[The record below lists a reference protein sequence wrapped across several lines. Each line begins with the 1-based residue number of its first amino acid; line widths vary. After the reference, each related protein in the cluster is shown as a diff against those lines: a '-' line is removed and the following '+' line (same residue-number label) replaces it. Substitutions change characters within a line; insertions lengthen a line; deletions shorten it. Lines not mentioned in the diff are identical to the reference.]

1 MELGEKMEKIIS
13 LSLCLLLFSGCA
25 VHRLQK
31 AQEGG
36 GYLAARFGYVI
47 AEYTVDLDN
56 KAPQD
61 FNLAK
66 ARLKRRNDTVEKY
79 YIEMGQIENYF
90 QRYVGHFPKII
101 WSLFANTIKM
111 PFHIFSEYKYEHNE
125 AYRKKID
132 DLDARQKAREEERI
146 NKLKS
151 ELREF
156 IGKDLEEEKQLSP
169 AVK

>member
-1 MELGEKMEKIIS
+1 MKRIPL
-13 LSLCLLLFSGCA
+13 LFLFLLLFSGCT
-25 VHRLQK
+25 VHRFQK
-31 AQEGG
+31 SPEEGG
-36 GYLAARFGYVI
+36 YVAARFGYVI
-47 AEYTVDLDN
+47 PEYTVDLDN

-61 FNLAK
+61 VKLAR
-66 ARLKRRNDTVEKY
+66 ARLERRNDTVEKY

-101 WSLFANTIKM
+101 WSIFANTIKM
-111 PFHIFSEYKYEHNE
+111 PFHIVSEYRYEHNE

-156 IGKDLEEEKQLSP
+156 IAQDLEKEKQLP
-169 AVK
+169 P

>member
-1 MELGEKMEKIIS
+1 MFF
-13 LSLCLLLFSGCA
+13 LLFSGCA
-25 VHRLQK
+25 VHRFQK
-31 AQEGG
+31 PQKGG

-47 AEYTVDLDN
+47 PEYTVDLDN

-66 ARLKRRNDTVEKY
+66 ARLQRRNDTVEKY
-79 YIEMGQIENYF
+79 YIEMGQIEDYF

-101 WSLFANTIKM
+101 WSIFANTIKM
-111 PFHIFSEYKYEHNE
+111 PFHIVSEYKYEHNE

-132 DLDARQKAREEERI
+132 DLDAKQKAEEEERI

-156 IGKDLEEEKQLSP
+156 IAQDLENEKQLNP

>member
-1 MELGEKMEKIIS
+1 M
-13 LSLCLLLFSGCA
+13 
-25 VHRLQK
+25 HRFQK

-47 AEYTVDLDN
+47 PEYTVDLDN

-61 FNLAK
+61 FELAK
-66 ARLKRRNDTVEKY
+66 ARLERRNDTVEKY

-101 WSLFANTIKM
+101 WSIFANTIKM

-132 DLDARQKAREEERI
+132 DLDARQKAGEEERI

-156 IGKDLEEEKQLSP
+156 IAQDLEKEKQFP
-169 AVK
+169 P